1 MSDLVIHVIFFF
13 CTKETAYEMRIS
25 DWRSD
30 VCSSDSAARAARS
43 RRRRRAGIDRK
54 YTNGLHALGS
64 LGDLE
69 EYRGPL
75 FNALVTG
82 LPQAGKMQED
92 VTGIVVGTDETK
104 TFDCVEPFNLAGNFD
119 DFRVAEAPLIHSRNP
134 SYCRTGA

>member
-1 MSDLVIHVIFFF
+1 MLFLLVSHSIYFF
-13 CTKETAYEMRIS
+13 CFKQKTAYEMRIS
-25 DWRSD
+25 DLSSD
-30 VCSSDSAARAARS
+30 VCSSD
-43 RRRRRAGIDRK
+43 
-54 YTNGLHALGS
+54 L
-64 LGDLE
+64 LE

-104 TFDCVEPFNLAGNFD
+104 TFDCVEPLNLTGNFD